1 MQNGPQLISILSLKF
16 SVEGST
22 LEPCNF
28 LILGILPYVTTP
40 NLKIYQRRTTLLKN
54 VSSVVKKNL
63 EIIKPEVWLSG

>member
-1 MQNGPQLISILSLKF
+1 
-16 SVEGST
+16 